1 MKNLRLH
8 ITVLILVVIAERI
21 GNIAIT
27 VGVGK
32 IVLLPMMYA
41 LLMGILTAPRFTKI
55 STDKEVKVASSLLGV
70 TLMLL
75 MAKYGTLVG
84 PSLPKILAASPA
96 LILQE
101 FGNLGTIL
109 LGIPVAVFIGLKR
122 ETIGAAHS
130 IAREPNVALIGERY
144 GLDSAE
150 GRGVMGVYICG
161 TVIGTIFFGLMA
173 SLAAAYLPFHPY
185 ALAMAAGVG
194 SASMMTAAVGSLSAM
209 YPQMADQLAA
219 FGAASNM
226 LSGLDGLYM
235 SIWLALPFS
244 EWLYRKVYRLK
255 YGTDPEPVKKE
266 EPRALTEGRET
277 K

>member
-1 MKNLRLH
+1 M
-8 ITVLILVVIAERI
+8 I
-21 GNIAIT
+21 G
-27 VGVGK
+27 
-32 IVLLPMMYA
+32 
-41 LLMGILTAPRFTKI
+41 
-55 STDKEVKVASSLLGV
+55 S
-70 TLMLL
+70 
-75 MAKYGTLVG
+75 
-84 PSLPKILAASPA
+84 
-96 LILQE
+96 
-101 FGNLGTIL
+101 
-109 LGIPVAVFIGLKR
+109 
-122 ETIGAAHS
+122 AHS

-173 SLAAAYLPFHPY
+173 SL
-185 ALAMAAGVG
+185 AAGVG

-255 YGTDPEPVKKE
+255 YGTDPEPAKKE

>member
-1 MKNLRLH
+1 MF
-8 ITVLILVVIAERI
+8 
-21 GNIAIT
+21 
-27 VGVGK
+27 
-32 IVLLPMMYA
+32 YA
-41 LLMGILTAPRFTKI
+41 LIMGVLTAPRFLKI
-55 STDKEVKVASSLLGV
+55 SGTKEIKAASGLLGL

-75 MAKYGTLVG
+75 MARYGTLVG
-84 PSLPKILAASPA
+84 PTLPKIIAASPA

-101 FGNLGTIL
+101 FGNLGTCL
-109 LGIPVAVFIGLKR
+109 LGIPLAVLLGLKR
-122 ETIGAAHS
+122 EAIGAAHS

-173 SLAAAYLPFHPY
+173 SFAAAYTPLHPL
-185 ALAMAAGVG
+185 ALAMASGVG
-194 SASMMTAAVGSLSAM
+194 SASMMTASVGSLSAM
-209 YPQMADQLAA
+209 FPELADQIAA

-235 SIWLALPFS
+235 SIWLALPAS
-244 EWLYRKVYRLK
+244 EFLYRKAYKFK
-255 YGTDPEPVKKE
+255 YGE
-266 EPRALTEGRET
+266 EPPKPLIHSIAGDAKGDEQ